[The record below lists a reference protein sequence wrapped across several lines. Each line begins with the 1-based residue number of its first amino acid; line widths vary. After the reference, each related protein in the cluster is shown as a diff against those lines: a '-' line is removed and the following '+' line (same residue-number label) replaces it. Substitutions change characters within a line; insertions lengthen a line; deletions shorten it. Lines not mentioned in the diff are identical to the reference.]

1 MRISLPNVNKFSPVK
16 AKVQKDGYSLLTIR
30 VNIRIYDRESLNKI
44 LVFRNND
51 LFLDLLEDIRISNPD
66 LITLQGIE
74 RGNENGI
81 SIEGYESVYFC
92 PFDRDL
98 GYATF

>member
-1 MRISLPNVNKFSPVK
+1 MENCNEREK
-16 AKVQKDGYSLLTIR
+16 ALLEVIQSKDSEIHSTLSTNMNLQSKIR
-30 VNIRIYDRESLNKI
+30 VLENEKEH
-44 LVFRNND
+44 
-51 LFLDLLEDIRISNPD
+51 FLDLLEDIRISNPD